1 MVRIS
6 GIDLPKSKRIEY
18 ALTSVYGIGLTSSR
32 NILSTANVD
41 PAKRT
46 NVLGDTEVMAIR
58 EVIEE
63 NYKVEEDLRRQ
74 TKQNIVR
81 LSQINCVKGR
91 RHRQNLPLRGQRTR
105 STRSSGRD
113 GIGVGLRDQHA
124 QSTKN
129 SKR

>member
-46 NVLGDTEVMAIR
+46 NVLVDTEVMSIR
-58 EVIEE
+58 
-63 NYKVEEDLRRQ
+63 
-74 TKQNIVR
+74 
-81 LSQINCVKGR
+81 
-91 RHRQNLPLRGQRTR
+91 
-105 STRSSGRD
+105 
-113 GIGVGLRDQHA
+113 
-124 QSTKN
+124 
-129 SKR
+129 